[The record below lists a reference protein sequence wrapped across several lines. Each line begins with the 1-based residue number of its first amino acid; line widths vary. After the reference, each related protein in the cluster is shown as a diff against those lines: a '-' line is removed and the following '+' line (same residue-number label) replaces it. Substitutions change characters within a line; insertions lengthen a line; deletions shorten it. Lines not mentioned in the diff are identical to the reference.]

1 MKSLCE
7 MPDRVSKTRC
17 ESMKNL
23 SSVPSSQ
30 QGVALIVVL
39 LFLILITLA
48 GAIAVRN
55 STTDLRLTT
64 SEQAD
69 VLLLNTA
76 DNSNKSIEQT
86 LNIDK
91 SDKQAALQKSIAL
104 SSAGMFGYFMN
115 VGAEDNRGDQIVFC
129 YRPRDTYFFRMNE
142 ATVIDPSGGSKL
154 VTGTTNSGG
163 FCRVSNAAD
172 FSSARNNVMTQ
183 VAVTR
188 PSSDMVASE
197 PFEYVPTQLS
207 ITTSNVNSSSP
218 NFRLFSTSF
227 LPGMTTASEE
237 DILDCLK
244 KPNQNA
250 ADYGYTKKE
259 DGKDV
264 TKYYDQTLT
273 QCLASKGIPAKTLVE
288 DVKLENLLKSEKC
301 LDYGKKAGDKI
312 SAECQ
317 KLLNISPSGTPK

>member
-1 MKSLCE
+1 

-17 ESMKNL
+17 ESMKKL
-23 SSVPSSQ
+23 SSVPNSQ
-30 QGVALIVVL
+30 QGIALIVVL

-69 VLLLNTA
+69 TLLLNTA
-76 DNSNKSIEQT
+76 DNSNKSIEQL

-115 VGAEDNRGDQIVFC
+115 VGAEENRGDQIVFC
-129 YRPRDTYFFRMNE
+129 YRPRDSYFFRMNE

-154 VTGTTNSGG
+154 VTGSTSSKGY
-163 FCRVSNAAD
+163 CRVSNAAD

-197 PFEYVPTQLS
+197 PFEYVPTQRS

-227 LPGMTTASEE
+227 LPGMTTASEG

-250 ADYGYTKKE
+250 ADYGYAEKDK

-273 QCLASKGIPAKTLVE
+273 QCLASKGVPAKTLVE
-288 DVKLENLLKSEKC
+288 DVKLENLLRSEKC

-317 KLLNISPSGTPK
+317 KLLNISASGTPK

>member
-1 MKSLCE
+1 MK
-7 MPDRVSKTRC
+7 K
-17 ESMKNL
+17 L
-23 SSVPSSQ
+23 SSVPSNQ

-48 GAIAVRN
+48 GAIAVRS
-55 STTDLRLTT
+55 STADLRLTT

-69 VLLLNTA
+69 TLLLNTA

-91 SDKQAALQKSIAL
+91 NDKQAALQKSIAL

>member
-1 MKSLCE
+1 MKKISS
-7 MPDRVSKTRC
+7 MP
-17 ESMKNL
+17 N
-23 SSVPSSQ
+23 SSQ

-69 VLLLNTA
+69 TLMLNTA
-76 DNSNKSIEQT
+76 DNTNKSIEQVV
-86 LNIDK
+86 NIDND
-91 SDKQAALQKSIAL
+91 DKKAVVQKSIAL

-115 VGAEDNRGDQIVFC
+115 LGAEQNRNDQIVFC
-129 YRPRDTYFFRMNE
+129 YRPRGDYFFRLNE

-154 VTGTTNSGG
+154 VTGTTSSGG
-163 FCRVSNAAD
+163 FCRVSNAED

-188 PSSDMVASE
+188 PSSDMLASE
-197 PFEYVPTQLS
+197 PFEYVPTQRS
-207 ITTSNVNSSSP
+207 ITTANVTSSSP

-227 LPGMTTASEE
+227 LPGMTQASEKE
-237 DILDCLK
+237 ILECLK

-250 ADYGYTKKE
+250 ADYGYTE
-259 DGKDV
+259 KDKDNNDV
-264 TKYYDQTLT
+264 VKYYDQTLT

-288 DVKLENLLKSEKC
+288 DVKLENLLTPQKC
-301 LDYGKKAGDKI
+301 LDYGKGGAGNKI
-312 SAECQ
+312 STECQ
-317 KLLNISPSGTPK
+317 KLLNISASGAPK

>member
-1 MKSLCE
+1 
-7 MPDRVSKTRC
+7 
-17 ESMKNL
+17 MKNI
-23 SSVPSSQ
+23 SSVESSQ
-30 QGVALIVVL
+30 QGAALIVVL

-64 SEQAD
+64 SEQAE

-115 VGAEDNRGDQIVFC
+115 VGAEDNKGDQIIFC
-129 YRPRDTYFFRMNE
+129 YRPRATYFFRMNE

-154 VTGTTNSGG
+154 VTGATNSGG

-188 PSSDMVASE
+188 PNSNMVASE
-197 PFEYVPTQLS
+197 PFEYVPTQRS
-207 ITTSNVNSSSP
+207 ITTSNVTSSSP

-227 LPGMTTASEE
+227 LPGMTTASEKE
-237 DILDCLK
+237 ILDCLK

-250 ADYGYTKKE
+250 ADYGYTE
-259 DGKDV
+259 KDKDDNDV
-264 TKYYDQTLT
+264 AKYYDQTLT

-288 DVKLENLLKSEKC
+288 DVKLENLLTPQKC
-301 LDYGKKAGDKI
+301 LDYGKGGAGNRV
-312 SAECQ
+312 SLECQ
-317 KLLNISPSGTPK
+317 KLLNISASGVPK

>member
-1 MKSLCE
+1 MK
-7 MPDRVSKTRC
+7 KF
-17 ESMKNL
+17 

-48 GAIAVRN
+48 GAIAVKN
-55 STTDLRLTT
+55 STTDLKLAT

-69 VLLLNTA
+69 TLMLNTA
-76 DNSNKSIEQT
+76 DNTNKSIEQAI
-86 LNIDK
+86 NIDQTDLK
-91 SDKQAALQKSIAL
+91 AVVQKSIAL

-115 VGAEDNRGDQIVFC
+115 LGAEDNRGDQIVFC
-129 YRPRDTYFFRMNE
+129 YRPRGTYFFQMNE
-142 ATVIDPSGGSKL
+142 ATVIDTSGGSKL
-154 VTGTTNSGG
+154 VTGASNSGG

-188 PSSDMVASE
+188 PSSDMLASE
-197 PFEYVPTQLS
+197 PFEYVPTQRT
-207 ITTSNVNSSSP
+207 INTSDVTSTSP

-227 LPGMTTASEE
+227 LPGMTRASEKE
-237 DILDCLK
+237 ILECLK

-250 ADYGYTKKE
+250 ADYGYAEKDK
-259 DGKDV
+259 DGNDV

-273 QCLASKGIPAKTLVE
+273 QCLASKGVPAKTLVE
-288 DVKLENLLKSEKC
+288 DVKLDNLLTSEKC
-301 LDYGKKAGDKI
+301 LDYGKGGSGNQI
-312 SAECQ
+312 SAACQ
-317 KLLNISPSGTPK
+317 KLLNLSASGAPK

>member
-1 MKSLCE
+1 

>member
-1 MKSLCE
+1 
-7 MPDRVSKTRC
+7 
-17 ESMKNL
+17 
-23 SSVPSSQ
+23 
-30 QGVALIVVL
+30 
-39 LFLILITLA
+39 
-48 GAIAVRN
+48 
-55 STTDLRLTT
+55 
-64 SEQAD
+64 
-69 VLLLNTA
+69 LLLNTA

-91 SDKQAALQKSIAL
+91 NDKQAALQKSIAL

-115 VGAEDNRGDQIVFC
+115 VGAEENRGDQIVFC
-129 YRPRDTYFFRMNE
+129 YRPRDAYFFRMNE

-154 VTGTTNSGG
+154 VTGSTSSKG

>member
-1 MKSLCE
+1 
-7 MPDRVSKTRC
+7 
-17 ESMKNL
+17 MKNL

-115 VGAEDNRGDQIVFC
+115 VGAEDNRGDQVVFC

>member
-1 MKSLCE
+1 MK
-7 MPDRVSKTRC
+7 KF
-17 ESMKNL
+17 

-48 GAIAVRN
+48 GAIAVKN
-55 STTDLRLTT
+55 STTDLKLAT

-69 VLLLNTA
+69 TLMLNTA
-76 DNSNKSIEQT
+76 DNTNKSIEQVI
-86 LNIDK
+86 NIDQTDSK
-91 SDKQAALQKSIAL
+91 AVVQKSIAL

-115 VGAEDNRGDQIVFC
+115 LGAEDNRGDQIVFC
-129 YRPRDTYFFRMNE
+129 YRPRGTYFFQMNE
-142 ATVIDPSGGSKL
+142 ATVIDTSGGSKL
-154 VTGTTNSGG
+154 VTGASNSGG

-188 PSSDMVASE
+188 PSSDMLASE
-197 PFEYVPTQLS
+197 PFEYVPTQRT
-207 ITTSNVNSSSP
+207 INTSDVTSTSP

-227 LPGMTTASEE
+227 LPGMTRASEKE
-237 DILDCLK
+237 ILECLK

-250 ADYGYTKKE
+250 ADYGYAEKDK
-259 DGKDV
+259 DGNDV

-273 QCLASKGIPAKTLVE
+273 QCLASKGVPAKTLVE
-288 DVKLENLLKSEKC
+288 DVKLDNLLTSEKC
-301 LDYGKKAGDKI
+301 LDYGKGGSGNQI
-312 SAECQ
+312 SAACQ
-317 KLLNISPSGTPK
+317 KLLNLSASGAPK

>member
-1 MKSLCE
+1 MK
-7 MPDRVSKTRC
+7 KF
-17 ESMKNL
+17 

-55 STTDLRLTT
+55 STTDLKLAT

-69 VLLLNTA
+69 TLMLNTA
-76 DNSNKSIEQT
+76 DNTNKSIEQV

-91 SDKQAALQKSIAL
+91 TDKKALVQKSIAL

-115 VGAEDNRGDQIVFC
+115 LGAEDNRGDQIVFC
-129 YRPRDTYFFRMNE
+129 YRPRDAYFFQMNE

-154 VTGTTNSGG
+154 VAGASNSGG

-172 FSSARNNVMTQ
+172 FSNARNNVMTQ

-188 PSSDMVASE
+188 PSSDMIASE
-197 PFEYVPTQLS
+197 PFEYVPTQRS
-207 ITTSNVNSSSP
+207 ITTSDVTSSSP

-227 LPGMTTASEE
+227 LPGMTKASEQE
-237 DILDCLK
+237 ILDCLK

-250 ADYGYTKKE
+250 ADYGYAEKDK
-259 DGKDV
+259 DGNDIK
-264 TKYYDQTLT
+264 KYYDQTLT
-273 QCLASKGIPAKTLVE
+273 QCLASKGVPAKTLVE
-288 DVKLENLLKSEKC
+288 DVKLDNLLTPEKC
-301 LDYGKKAGDKI
+301 LDYGKGSSSNAI
-312 SAECQ
+312 STKCQ
-317 KLLNISPSGTPK
+317 KLLNISATGAPK

>member
-1 MKSLCE
+1 
-7 MPDRVSKTRC
+7 
-17 ESMKNL
+17 MKNL

-129 YRPRDTYFFRMNE
+129 YRPRDAYFFRMNE

>member
-1 MKSLCE
+1 MK
-7 MPDRVSKTRC
+7 K
-17 ESMKNL
+17 L
-23 SSVPSSQ
+23 SSVPSNQ

-55 STTDLRLTT
+55 SMTDLKLTT
-64 SEQAD
+64 SEQVD
-69 VLLLNTA
+69 TLLLNTA
-76 DNSNKSIEQT
+76 DNSNKSLEQVV
-86 LNIDK
+86 NID
-91 SDKQAALQKSIAL
+91 STDTNAVLQKSIAL

-115 VGAEDNRGDQIVFC
+115 VGTEESRDDQIVFC
-129 YRPRDTYFFRMNE
+129 YRPRDDYFFRMNE
-142 ATVIDPSGGSKL
+142 STVLDPSGGSKL
-154 VTGTTNSGG
+154 VAGASSSKG
-163 FCRVSNAAD
+163 FCRVNNADD

-188 PSSDMVASE
+188 PSSGMLASD
-197 PFEYVPTQLS
+197 PFAYVSTQRS

-227 LPGMTTASEE
+227 LPGMTQASEKE
-237 DILDCLK
+237 ILDCLK

-250 ADYGYTKKE
+250 ADYGYTDKDE
-259 DGKDV
+259 DNNDV
-264 TKYYDQTLT
+264 IKYYDQTLT

-288 DVKLENLLKSEKC
+288 DVKLENLLTSQKC
-301 LDYGKKAGDKI
+301 LDYGKGGTGNII

-317 KLLNISPSGTPK
+317 KLFSLSPSGNAIAKN

>member
-1 MKSLCE
+1 
-7 MPDRVSKTRC
+7 
-17 ESMKNL
+17 MKNL

-301 LDYGKKAGDKI
+301 LDYGKGTASNTI
-312 SAECQ
+312 STECQ
-317 KLLNISPSGTPK
+317 KLLNISASGTPK

>member
-1 MKSLCE
+1 MKKISS
-7 MPDRVSKTRC
+7 MP
-17 ESMKNL
+17 N
-23 SSVPSSQ
+23 SQ

-55 STTDLRLTT
+55 STTDLKLTT

-69 VLLLNTA
+69 TLMLNTA
-76 DNSNKSIEQT
+76 DNTNKSIEQV
-86 LNIDK
+86 LNID
-91 SDKQAALQKSIAL
+91 STDKKAAVQKSIAL

-115 VGAEDNRGDQIVFC
+115 LGAEENRGDQIVFC
-129 YRPRDTYFFRMNE
+129 YRPRGSYFFRMNE

-154 VTGTTNSGG
+154 VTGASSSGG
-163 FCRVSNAAD
+163 FCRVNNAQD

-188 PSSDMVASE
+188 PSSDMLALE
-197 PFEYVPTQLS
+197 PFEYVPTQRS
-207 ITTSNVNSSSP
+207 ITTSNVTSSSP

-227 LPGMTTASEE
+227 LPGMTQASEKE
-237 DILDCLK
+237 ILECLK

-250 ADYGYTKKE
+250 ADYGYTE
-259 DGKDV
+259 KDKDNNDV
-264 TKYYDQTLT
+264 IKYYDQTLT

-288 DVKLENLLKSEKC
+288 DVKLENLLTPEKC
-301 LDYGKKAGDKI
+301 LDYGKGGSTNKI
-312 SAECQ
+312 SIECQ
-317 KLLNISPSGTPK
+317 KLLNITASGTPK

>member
-154 VTGTTNSGG
+154 VTGSTSSKG
-163 FCRVSNAAD
+163 FCKVSNAAD

-197 PFEYVPTQLS
+197 PFEYVPTQRS

-227 LPGMTTASEE
+227 LPGMTTASEG

>member
-1 MKSLCE
+1 MK
-7 MPDRVSKTRC
+7 KF
-17 ESMKNL
+17 

-48 GAIAVRN
+48 GAIAVKN
-55 STTDLRLTT
+55 STTDLKLAT

-69 VLLLNTA
+69 TLMLNTA
-76 DNSNKSIEQT
+76 DNTNKSIEQVI
-86 LNIDK
+86 NIDQTDSK
-91 SDKQAALQKSIAL
+91 AVVQKSIAL

-115 VGAEDNRGDQIVFC
+115 LGAEDNRGDQIVFC
-129 YRPRDTYFFRMNE
+129 YRPRGTYFFQMNE
-142 ATVIDPSGGSKL
+142 ATVIDTSGGSKL
-154 VTGTTNSGG
+154 VTGASNSGG

-188 PSSDMVASE
+188 PSSDMLASE
-197 PFEYVPTQLS
+197 PFEYVPTQRT
-207 ITTSNVNSSSP
+207 INTSDVTSTSP

-227 LPGMTTASEE
+227 LPGMTRASEKE
-237 DILDCLK
+237 ILECLK

-250 ADYGYTKKE
+250 ADYGYADKDK

-273 QCLASKGIPAKTLVE
+273 QCLASKGVPAKTLVE
-288 DVKLENLLKSEKC
+288 DVKLDNLLTSEKC
-301 LDYGKKAGDKI
+301 LDYGKGSASNQI
-312 SAECQ
+312 SAACQ
-317 KLLNISPSGTPK
+317 KLLNISASGAPK

>member
-1 MKSLCE
+1 
-7 MPDRVSKTRC
+7 
-17 ESMKNL
+17 MKNL

>member
-1 MKSLCE
+1 MK
-7 MPDRVSKTRC
+7 K
-17 ESMKNL
+17 L
-23 SSVPSSQ
+23 SSMPSSQ

-69 VLLLNTA
+69 TLMLNTA
-76 DNSNKSIEQT
+76 DNTNKSIEQL
-86 LNIDK
+86 LNIDQTDSK
-91 SDKQAALQKSIAL
+91 AVARKSIAL

-115 VGAEDNRGDQIVFC
+115 IGAEENRGDQIVFC
-129 YRPRDTYFFRMNE
+129 YRPRDAYFFRMSE

-154 VTGTTNSGG
+154 VTGSSSSGG

-188 PSSDMVASE
+188 PSSDMLASE
-197 PFEYVPTQLS
+197 PFEYVPTQRS
-207 ITTSNVNSSSP
+207 ITTSNVTSSSP

-227 LPGMTTASEE
+227 LPGMTQASEKE
-237 DILDCLK
+237 ILECLK

-250 ADYGYTKKE
+250 ADYGYTE
-259 DGKDV
+259 KDKDNNDV
-264 TKYYDQTLT
+264 IKYYDQTLT

-288 DVKLENLLKSEKC
+288 DVKLENLLTPQKC
-301 LDYGKKAGDKI
+301 LDYGKGGSTNKI
-312 SAECQ
+312 SSECQ
-317 KLLNISPSGTPK
+317 KLLNISASGAPK